1 MKECGASSGA
11 MPSDVGKI
19 LGLSYPSF
27 ESRNSL
33 TSLRNCSKST
43 VHVMATLFPCG
54 RRRRIAL
61 KKDALS
67 FFSAASPSPKIFFI
81 SVPVWAEIS
90 EHPKRNV
97 SGCVK

>member
-54 RRRRIAL
+54 RHRRIAL
-61 KKDALS
+61 KEEALS
-67 FFSAASPSPKIFFI
+67 FFLCRFPFTKNIFHFR
-81 SVPVWAEIS
+81 PCL
-90 EHPKRNV
+90 
-97 SGCVK
+97 G